1 MSKYCKFIVH
11 HVQYGYT
18 EVEHTLMTNLNIHI
32 KIWEN
37 CNKMCE
43 MCTTGTLL
51 KGWLLKS
58 SIKEVCQIL
67 RGGGGLPQAWKDP
80 QTQKLAI
87 KYQSGGSPSKACS
100 RKILP
105 LKLITGKFTPWYDR
119 ILTWQTFAF
128 SSFHPPPCWWCNP
141 KYSHLLQRRKKLLSV
156 KQKLSGDFM
165 KRAIWMKLEATLL
178 FWEGVIQKMSWSLDA
193 ALMGSLPK
201 TFDHERAKWFS
212 D

>member
-1 MSKYCKFIVH
+1 MRKLQQNVWNVYNRYPPQRMAIK
-11 HVQYGYT
+11 VQYKRA
-18 EVEHTLMTNLNIHI
+18 LSNL
-32 KIWEN
+32 E
-37 CNKMCE
+37 
-43 MCTTGTLL
+43 
-51 KGWLLKS
+51 
-58 SIKEVCQIL
+58 
-67 RGGGGLPQAWKDP
+67 GGGGLPQAWKDP

-87 KYQSGGSPSKACS
+87 KYQSGGPHPKSVLGKS
-100 RKILP
+100 RP
-105 LKLITGKFTPWYDR
+105 LITGIFTPWYDK

-128 SSFHPPPCWWCNP
+128 SSFHPPPCCCCNP